1 MSEYVS
7 ERRAINILCSY
18 WDQLRNGRNFPA
30 KEEID
35 PADIME
41 IWPYCFM
48 LQVKVADDGRKY
60 ECVYAGEESVRLYKS
75 DLRYYSESEN
85 IVIFFPQIVEG
96 LFDYLESVVD
106 NQRPLIEESEKT
118 TADGSDIKIRQC
130 LLPLGQDNVVDHIIG
145 VVGGRI
151 Y

>member
-1 MSEYVS
+1 MSGYVS

-35 PADIME
+35 PEDIVE

-48 LQVKVADDGRKY
+48 LQIKVEDDGRKY
-60 ECVYAGEESVRLYKS
+60 ECIYAGEESVRLYRS

-85 IVIFFPQIVEG
+85 VVVFFPQVIEG
-96 LFDYLESVVD
+96 LFDYLESVVE
-106 NQRPLIEESEKT
+106 NQRPLMEESEKT
-118 TADGSDIKIRQC
+118 AADGSDIKIRQC
-130 LLPLGQDNVVDHIIG
+130 LLPLGQSETVDHIIG

>member
-1 MSEYVS
+1 MPEYTS

-18 WDQLRNGRNFPA
+18 WDQLRDGRDFPT

-48 LQVKVADDGRKY
+48 LQVKTEDDSRKY
-60 ECVYAGEESVRLYKS
+60 ACIYAGEESVKLYKS

-85 IVIFFPQIVEG
+85 VVVFFPQIVEG
-96 LFDYLESVVD
+96 LFDYLESVVED
-106 NQRPLIEESEKT
+106 QQPIIEESEKT
-118 TADGSDIKIRQC
+118 TANGSDIKIRQC
-130 LLPLGQDNVVDHIIG
+130 LLPLGRNNVVDHIIG
-145 VVGGRI
+145 VVGGKI